1 MDVGSG
7 SSVDR
12 SPPADLF
19 RPGSPADPALLNTYL
34 RLQIEAFERAERERV
49 ERERSSIE
57 RRAVLHRVVPVAVWI
72 LILFGVAVLV
82 SLLNWDTLKTSIGQS
97 ETILGHIE
105 EWSKT
110 AGTGAS
116 AALAHTDLLVPA
128 IAIVWALVLRATTVR
143 LEATAIIIVLGALM
157 VTALYPLA
165 AVAEATWS
173 WRRSAL
179 FFLPGLLIGVALVQ
193 QLAAIEMH
201 LYRGSRDHWQWYH
214 ALYREHPAIARAWT
228 VASWAGR
235 IARSVLRTV
244 RPTRPL
250 TLVAFLFAPVLIL
263 GVLLGSPVSRLM
275 AAGDRPAVVIALF
288 SAWGLWGLGG
298 ALATPRAFRLAAGTW
313 KRRLFVLIA
322 LIGLLAPLATLAL
335 RPSGAVEDL
344 VVTLAFCGLLLWS
357 PWAIGAAVVSR
368 DFFQPAR
375 RPITMFVFAIL
386 PSLCM
391 LTMVWATLSTPNG
404 YDASVP
410 ADAAWLFLIVIA
422 LLCCFLWYV
431 WALAALPT
439 GLRQTYA
446 SLFVWTVLLS
456 LSSPNVFLV
465 AAFSLLNLNIPL
477 SVWRARTIAAPEP
490 VSPPLVAIADATA
503 PAQPR
508 ELVGPA
514 AG

>member
-1 MDVGSG
+1 MDVSSG
-7 SSVDR
+7 SSLDR

-57 RRAVLHRVVPVAVWI
+57 RRAVLRRVVPAAVWI
-72 LILFGVAVLV
+72 LMLFGVAVLV
-82 SLLNWDTLKTSIGQS
+82 SLLNWDTLKTAIGQS
-97 ETILGHIE
+97 ETILRRIE
-105 EWSKT
+105 EWSKM

-173 WRRSAL
+173 WQRSAM
-179 FFLPGLLIGVALVQ
+179 FFVPGVLIGVALVQ

-214 ALYREHPAIARAWT
+214 SLYREHPAIARAWT
-228 VASWAGR
+228 VAGWAVR
-235 IARSVLRTV
+235 IGLSVLRAV
-244 RPTRPL
+244 RPTRRL
-250 TLVAFLFAPVLIL
+250 TFVAFLFAPVLL
-263 GVLLGSPVSRLM
+263 VGVLFGSPVSSLI
-275 AAGDRPAVVIALF
+275 AAGDRPAIAIALF
-288 SAWGLWGLGG
+288 LGWGLWGLLG
-298 ALATPRAFRLAAGTW
+298 ALATPRAFQLATGTW
-313 KRRLFVLIA
+313 KRRLFIVVP
-322 LIGLLAPLATLAL
+322 LIGLLAPLAILPL
-335 RPSGAVEDL
+335 RPSGEVEDL
-344 VVTLAFCGLLLWS
+344 VVTLGFCGLLLWS

-368 DFFQPAR
+368 DFFQPAQ
-375 RPITMFVFAIL
+375 RPITMVVFAIQ
-386 PSLCM
+386 PSLCL
-391 LTMVWATLSTPNG
+391 LTAVWATLATPNG
-404 YDASVP
+404 YDATVP
-410 ADAAWLFLIVIA
+410 TDAAWLFLIVIA
-422 LLCCFLWYV
+422 LLCCFLWYL

-446 SLFVWTVLLS
+446 SLLVWTVLLS

-477 SVWRARTIAAPEP
+477 SIWRARTLVAAQP
-490 VSPPLVAIADATA
+490 VSPPLTVVADATA

-514 AG
+514 AT